1 MTATVSTPTT
11 PGASVAGALP
21 GFGSLVRKE
30 LAEWRRAHRSWMVLA
45 FSTLFLTLAALN
57 SWLQSVLPAD
67 VTEGAAP
74 PAFDPLMSLVGP
86 ISTHVFVIAA
96 IFAVMALIAAE
107 RESGTLAWVA
117 SKPVSRSAIWV
128 AKFASASGVMYL
140 LAAAIP
146 LAATVALVT
155 ILYGAV
161 PLTTVASV
169 ALGMAMIIV
178 LYMAVVLAASPRSAR
193 AAMLRRVPCR
203 IAQSAATSH
212 APVTSASTASIVGDS
227 AITTSPC
234 SAIIRSNQSGGACGC
249 LAAPGS
255 KRKPPLSFSANPLH
269 HHGPL

>member
-1 MTATVSTPTT
+1 MTANVSTPAT

-161 PLTTVASV
+161 PLMTVASV

-178 LYMAVVLAASPRSAR
+178 LYMAVVLAASTFVTSQ
-193 AAMLRRVPCR
+193 AAVGAIALGVLWFAPMVGGFLPDPTVMPWAILDWAVMVGVGQPVGFIAPVSWVLTVAALIAISLRRMER
-203 IAQSAATSH
+203 ME
-212 APVTSASTASIVGDS
+212 
-227 AITTSPC
+227 
-234 SAIIRSNQSGGACGC
+234 
-249 LAAPGS
+249 L
-255 KRKPPLSFSANPLH
+255 
-269 HHGPL
+269 